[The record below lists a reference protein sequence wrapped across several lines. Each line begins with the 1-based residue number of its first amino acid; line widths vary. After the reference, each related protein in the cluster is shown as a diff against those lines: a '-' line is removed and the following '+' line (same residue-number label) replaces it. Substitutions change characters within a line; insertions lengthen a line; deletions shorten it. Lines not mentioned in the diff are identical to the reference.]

1 MAVLDR
7 SELKASPLADLHA
20 IADQLGL
27 EGFRRLRRE
36 ELIDAILAAPGGG
49 VEEPGGG
56 AEEPG
61 GGAEEPATGVQGDRA
76 GEQEDGSAEES
87 KRRSSRLGRLRR
99 ARPARAGAEEH
110 EPERS
115 EGEEEPERDAT
126 RATRAAA
133 ADDARRAE
141 RERGGE
147 ANGRSRD
154 EDEEAS
160 AASPAG
166 RGRERRGGSAS
177 AREQR
182 PGRDRTAE
190 GVVELLG
197 NGSAFLRVDPPE
209 ASDEDAYIS
218 AAQVRR
224 CELVS
229 GDRVAGPVRPPRR
242 SERYPSLV
250 RVETINGA
258 PAGEVSE
265 GARYEDRPV
274 AYPSE
279 RLALD
284 GGGDATMQA
293 IEWLTPFGRGS
304 RVVIAGPA
312 RAGKTEIL
320 KRLLGSFAPRDDLE
334 VSLALTGVRP
344 EEIAEWQEGPVTPA
358 TALTFAASP
367 DARVRALEHVVE
379 TAARTAA
386 RGPDALVLIDTLT
399 GLHPHTARKVLAFAR
414 NLSDG
419 GSSTIVATAAEPVG
433 GETTVIALDP
443 TLAADGGPSLDLI
456 ASGTLRAELLVG
468 EEGAAAIAKAR
479 SDAMGR

>member
-1 MAVLDR
+1 MTVLDR
-7 SELKASPLADLHA
+7 SELQASSLADLHA

-36 ELIDAILAAPGGG
+36 ELIDAILAAPAGG
-49 VEEPGGG
+49 VEEPAAG
-56 AEEPG
+56 AE
-61 GGAEEPATGVQGDRA
+61 GDRA
-76 GEQEDGSAEES
+76 EEKDGPAGES
-87 KRRSSRLGRLRR
+87 KRRSPRLGRLRR
-99 ARPARAGAEEH
+99 SRSSRAGAEQ
-110 EPERS
+110 EPAGS
-115 EGEEEPERDAT
+115 GAEEEPAPDAT
-126 RATRAAA
+126 TAAQTAAQTAAT
-133 ADDARRAE
+133 DDEERAE
-141 RERGGE
+141 RAPERGGE
-147 ANGRSRD
+147 PTGRRRRD
-154 EDEEAS
+154 EEKNGEEAP
-160 AASPAG
+160 AAG

-182 PGRDRTAE
+182 PSRDRPVE

-209 ASDEDAYIS
+209 ASDEDVYVS

-258 PAGEVSE
+258 PPGEISE

-304 RVVIAGPA
+304 RVVIAGPS

-320 KRLLGSFAPRDDLE
+320 KRLLDSFAGRDDLE

-344 EEIAEWQEGPVTPA
+344 EELAEWQEGSVAPA

-367 DARVRALEHVVE
+367 DARGRALEHVVE

-386 RGPDALVLIDTLT
+386 RGLDALVLIDTLA

-414 NLSDG
+414 NLRDG
-419 GSSTIVATAAEPVG
+419 GSLTILATAAEPLG

-443 TLAADGGPSLDLI
+443 ALAADGGPSLDLI

-479 SDAMGR
+479 ADAMGR